1 MIILSVFITMLIAIV
16 AVVMVNRI
24 TDPLRKITEAARAVS
39 ENNFD
44 VDLPPENDDEK
55 DLTPI
60 PGSPPDL
67 LNPPKGCPFVD
78 RCEKAMKVCKDFQP
92 PVTDIKEGHQCAC
105 WLLDERAVKK

>member
-1 MIILSVFITMLIAIV
+1 M
-16 AVVMVNRI
+16 
-24 TDPLRKITEAARAVS
+24 RKI
-39 ENNFD
+39 
-44 VDLPPENDDEK
+44 
-55 DLTPI
+55 
-60 PGSPPDL
+60 